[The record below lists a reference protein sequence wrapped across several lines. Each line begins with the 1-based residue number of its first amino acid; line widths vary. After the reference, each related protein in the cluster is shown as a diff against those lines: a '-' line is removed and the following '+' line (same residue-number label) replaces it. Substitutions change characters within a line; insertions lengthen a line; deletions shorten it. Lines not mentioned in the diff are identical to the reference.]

1 MMTRIRLIPAHAAG
15 PELRHA
21 YDKIAQL
28 WRSAVKPPVVAQIM
42 QCFAHR
48 PEFIEDVARGYY
60 YVGWGGRLPRTVR
73 EYVAV
78 LVSRENAC
86 FY

>member
-1 MMTRIRLIPAHAAG
+1 MTRIRFIPAHKAS

-21 YDKIAQL
+21 YDKMAEL
-28 WRSAVKPPVVAQIM
+28 WRATVKPPLVVQIG

-73 EYVAV
+73 EFVAV

>member
-1 MMTRIRLIPAHAAG
+1 MTRIRLIPAQTAS

-21 YDKIAQL
+21 YDKAAEL
-28 WRSAVKPPVVAQIM
+28 WRAAVKPPLALQIV

-48 PEFIEDVARGYY
+48 PEFIEDIAKGYY

-73 EYVAV
+73 EFVAV

>member
-1 MMTRIRLIPAHAAG
+1 MTRIKLIPAHKAN

-21 YDKIAQL
+21 YAQVAEL
-28 WRSAVKPPVVAQIM
+28 WRFAVKPPLVVQIV
-42 QCFAHR
+42 QCFTYR
-48 PEFIEDVARGYY
+48 PEFIEDIARGYY
-60 YVGWGGRLPRTVR
+60 YVGWGGQLPRAVR
-73 EYVAV
+73 EFVAV